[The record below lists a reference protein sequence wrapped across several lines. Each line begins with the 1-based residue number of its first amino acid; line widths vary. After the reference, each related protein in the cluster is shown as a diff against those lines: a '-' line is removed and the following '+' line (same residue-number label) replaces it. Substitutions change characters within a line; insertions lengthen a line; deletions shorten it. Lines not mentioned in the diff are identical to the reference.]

1 MTGKQRSMSVMKRIG
16 VACGVLLATA
26 LGAVEPS
33 AVAEF
38 ASKQEAQIASRL
50 EKEKP
55 ARRRAQFEVLLRQD
69 YGARLDAEQKRM
81 VRSGKLS
88 TPEVEALRAKRT
100 ELIKQLE
107 QLDREIDE
115 ASLKAPEILELQAIA
130 KANVAR
136 IQEVQESL
144 KGSKQLLPKQAGG
157 GQTEEVGAPSK
168 P

>member
-1 MTGKQRSMSVMKRIG
+1 MSVKKRMS
-16 VACGVLLATA
+16 VLCGVLLATG

-33 AVAEF
+33 AVATF
-38 ASKQEAQIASRL
+38 ASKQEARIATRL
-50 EKEKP
+50 EQEKP
-55 ARRRAQFEVLLRQD
+55 ARRKAQFEILLRQD
-69 YGARLDAEQKRM
+69 YGAKLEEEQRRM

-107 QLDREIDE
+107 ELDREIDE
-115 ASLKAPEILELQAIA
+115 ASLKAPEIVELQAIA

-144 KGSKQLLPKQAGG
+144 KAGKQLLPKQPVG
-157 GQTEEVGAPSK
+157 GQPEQVGAPSQ

>member
-1 MTGKQRSMSVMKRIG
+1 MSVMKRIG
-16 VACGVLLATA
+16 VVWGVLLATA
-26 LGAVEPS
+26 LGASEPS

-38 ASKQEAQIASRL
+38 ASKQEAQIATRL

-69 YGARLDAEQKRM
+69 YGARLDEEQKRM

-88 TPEVEALRAKRT
+88 TPEVEALRAKRS

-115 ASLKAPEILELQAIA
+115 ASLKAPEVLELQAIA

-136 IQEVQESL
+136 IQEVQASL
-144 KGSKQLLPKQAGG
+144 KSGKQLLPKQAGS
-157 GQTEEVGAPSK
+157 GQAEQVGAPGQ